1 MCINGLKMNISYLFT
16 IVQSTK
22 QILVSDSEWPE
33 GGVSQYRQYFLFRTI
48 RVEYSFVTSLMM
60 LRKDETVGTYATGG
74 IEPLR
79 SNDGRALE
87 TVTVKNMKAP
97 LKLELVQKQ
106 GK

>member
-1 MCINGLKMNISYLFT
+1 
-16 IVQSTK
+16 
-22 QILVSDSEWPE
+22 
-33 GGVSQYRQYFLFRTI
+33 
-48 RVEYSFVTSLMM
+48 MM

>member
-33 GGVSQYRQYFLFRTI
+33 GSQYRRYFLFQTI

-74 IEPLR
+74 IASLR
-79 SNDGRALE
+79 SKWTGPGNSKMN
-87 TVTVKNMKAP
+87 V
-97 LKLELVQKQ
+97 
-106 GK
+106 